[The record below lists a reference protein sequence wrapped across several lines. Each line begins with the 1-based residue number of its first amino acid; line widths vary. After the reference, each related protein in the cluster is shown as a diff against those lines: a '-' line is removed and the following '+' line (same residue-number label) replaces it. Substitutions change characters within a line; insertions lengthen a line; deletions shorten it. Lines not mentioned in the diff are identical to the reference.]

1 MGADPNQPEENA
13 PRGKALFEACA
24 GNHLETAELL
34 LERGADPNAG
44 VDSSGSCLTIV
55 EFKHDKKGRQMQ
67 ALLREHGAVM
77 PPYAMDDAALERAM
91 REGDVAV
98 AHPQFLHE
106 LMGRDNPALIG
117 VFLEI
122 TPDVGDLF
130 QLTDIWGG
138 NYPSD
143 PDTIRT
149 LADRGLDLHRANWI
163 GRTFLHGCAE
173 KGDVA
178 AARVFLELGADIE
191 AVELEYGGTPLA
203 AAVRKGQAEMVRFLL
218 EQGADP
224 AAPAESSWA
233 QPLYWAEKEGHGEV
247 AALLKERLSGKGVS
261 DG

>member
-1 MGADPNQPEENA
+1 
-13 PRGKALFEACA
+13 
-24 GNHLETAELL
+24 
-34 LERGADPNAG
+34 
-44 VDSSGSCLTIV
+44 
-55 EFKHDKKGRQMQ
+55 
-67 ALLREHGAVM
+67 M
-77 PPYAMDDAALERAM
+77 PPYAMDDAALERAV
-91 REGDVAV
+91 REGGAVV

-106 LMGRDNPALIG
+106 LMGRDNPTLIG
-117 VFLEI
+117 AFLET

-143 PDTIRT
+143 PDTIHT
-149 LADRGLDLHRANWI
+149 LANHGLDLNRANWI

-203 AAVRKGQAEMVRFLL
+203 AAARKGQAEMVRFLL

-224 AAPAESSWA
+224 VAPAESPWA

-247 AALLKERLSGKGVS
+247 AALLKEWSDGKGAS

>member
-1 MGADPNQPEENA
+1 MLSLQ
-13 PRGKALFEACA
+13 
-24 GNHLETAELL
+24 
-34 LERGADPNAG
+34 
-44 VDSSGSCLTIV
+44 
-55 EFKHDKKGRQMQ
+55 
-67 ALLREHGAVM
+67 
-77 PPYAMDDAALERAM
+77 
-91 REGDVAV
+91 
-98 AHPQFLHE
+98 HPQFLHE

-117 VFLEI
+117 VFLET

-149 LADRGLDLHRANWI
+149 LADRGLDLHCANWI

-203 AAVRKGQAEMVRFLL
+203 AAARKGQVEMVRFLL

-224 AAPAESSWA
+224 AAPAESPWA

-247 AALLKERLSGKGVS
+247 AALLKEWSDGKGAGS
-261 DG
+261 G